1 MTLVR
6 GSAPAMQGV
15 GAYSC
20 PRVMEGWVLLV
31 NGVRGGGNCIGVCRF
46 VVVGPSNCQYRDQNR
61 QHNPRKQP
69 LFRLLWVSP
78 AELMHGKTSSQRS
91 ADNPKSPRPVP
102 LKSHPS
108 VEMTLFLADFRSDVA
123 GQAFDKRLINQCRL
137 PMQRAIRLGPAHLA
151 KSNGIAGG
159 SPSKLDPAP
168 PPARRQ
174 MAAPSMSCHLLIR
187 SAIPKPTPA
196 AMNIARVGWPDR
208 HVDGVA
214 IVDRRRS

>member
-1 MTLVR
+1 
-6 GSAPAMQGV
+6 
-15 GAYSC
+15 
-20 PRVMEGWVLLV
+20 MEM
-31 NGVRGGGNCIGVCRF
+31 
-46 VVVGPSNCQYRDQNR
+46 
-61 QHNPRKQP
+61 
-69 LFRLLWVSP
+69 
-78 AELMHGKTSSQRS
+78 A
-91 ADNPKSPRPVP
+91 
-102 LKSHPS
+102 
-108 VEMTLFLADFRSDVA
+108 LFLADFRSDVA
-123 GQAFDKRLINQCRL
+123 GQLFDKCLINQCRL

-187 SAIPKPTPA
+187 SAITEPTPA

-214 IVDRRRS
+214 IVEVGSDLTDTFQLTIERGVLQLWCLRVVGSMVENRASG